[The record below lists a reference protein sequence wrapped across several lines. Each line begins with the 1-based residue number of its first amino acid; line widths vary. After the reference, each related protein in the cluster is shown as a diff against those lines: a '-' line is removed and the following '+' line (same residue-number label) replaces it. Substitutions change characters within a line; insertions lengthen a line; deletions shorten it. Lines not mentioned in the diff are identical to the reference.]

1 MTMHIHTVTKQA
13 KANTEKLPDI
23 NGDNIQYAG
32 SVDCTVDVMYRENA
46 EPTVTAGS
54 SATVGGY
61 TGIIDTQKAEAKPAL
76 KLDSAVVWEVTTTL
90 MMDGDSV

>member
-1 MTMHIHTVTKQA
+1 MTMHVHTIDKTA

-23 NGDNIQYAG
+23 SGENIQYAG
-32 SVDCTVDVMYRENA
+32 AVDCTVDVMSRENA

-61 TGIIDTQKAEAKPAL
+61 TGVIDTQKGSIKPAL
-76 KLDSAVVWEVTTTL
+76 KLDGGVVWETTTTL
-90 MMDGDSV
+90 MTEGDSV